1 MQGGSTDA
9 DLAGRLEANL
19 VIELIGTELR
29 LRIGVE
35 IKLSLRSPDHF

>member
-19 VIELIGTELR
+19 VIELIKSELR
-29 LRIGVE
+29 LLIGVE
-35 IKLSLRSPDHF
+35 KELSLQPPDHF

>member
-9 DLAGRLEANL
+9 DLAGRLEASL

-35 IKLSLRSPDHF
+35 IKLSLRPPDHF